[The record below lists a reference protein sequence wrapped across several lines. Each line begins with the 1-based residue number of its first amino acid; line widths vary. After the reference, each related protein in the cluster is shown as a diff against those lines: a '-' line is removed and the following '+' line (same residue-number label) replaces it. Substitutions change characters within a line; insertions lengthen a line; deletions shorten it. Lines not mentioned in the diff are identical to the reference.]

1 MQAILQWCGLTAYQ
15 ATCLSPVLL
24 AIGFLAV
31 LSLVIG
37 WRYDAAQRKAQRRRY
52 RGGRYGNKRL

>member
-1 MQAILQWCGLTAYQ
+1 MHAILQWCGLTAYQ

-24 AIGFLAV
+24 AIGLLAA

-37 WRYDAAQRKAQRRRY
+37 WRYDAARRKAQRKRY
-52 RGGRYGNKRL
+52 RGGRYGRK

>member
-15 ATCLSPVLL
+15 FTCLSPILI
-24 AIGFLAV
+24 AIGLLAV

-37 WRYDAAQRKAQRRRY
+37 WRYDVAQRKAKRNRKRY
-52 RGGRYGNKRL
+52 HVYRK